1 MDDFLG
7 RCMLAKLTSVEI
19 LNLNRTIIKEEIKK
33 EKNKR
38 KYYVQMVSQGNSTR

>member
-19 LNLNRTIIKEEIKK
+19 LNRTIIKEEIKK